1 MLRPVVVPLVLSVAA
16 ACGRGTPDAAGAG
29 DTGPDRRETATEA
42 PAGGPE
48 GLRRTAPAGAD
59 AREPAD
65 AARAGDDGS
74 GSPERAGADASD
86 AAPPTEAGA
95 ADAEAAE
102 GGAAEEG
109 GSAKPVAPAVGK
121 KLRRHVWVIG
131 YYATYLFR
139 RYRPAEV
146 RYDALTH
153 LAVTRAYPGED
164 GALVADF
171 GRDGEAGEALVGE
184 LVRRAHEAGTRALLV
199 VGGGGS
205 REGLAR
211 AATGEAR
218 AAFVADLVE
227 FARARGF
234 DGLDLD
240 WEPFR
245 EGDARAIAAL
255 AADLRAAWPEADLTA
270 AAPHLAADRTAADP
284 GWARAAEP
292 LDRVNLMTYGMAAT
306 EHLGRSWHSAA
317 LHGAADEGYGSIDH
331 SVRGYLAAGVPAER
345 LGIGIGFF
353 GICYTPPVDGPR
365 QELRRATVAAA
376 DCSMSY
382 ADIRRRYF
390 DPAARRWDAEA
401 RAPYLAL
408 PGPRGPH
415 GCGFVS
421 YEDGQSI
428 AERAAYVAER
438 GLGGAIVWA
447 INEGY
452 MRWAPEG
459 ERDPL
464 MEALGKHFLGR

>member
-1 MLRPVVVPLVLSVAA
+1 MLRPALVPLVLSFAA
-16 ACGRGTPDAAGAG
+16 ACGRAGPVAAGDATPDRHDGSRRPEEAG
-29 DTGPDRRETATEA
+29 DGARDPADVPQHRDGGFRPPEETGT
-42 PAGGPE
+42 
-48 GLRRTAPAGAD
+48 D
-59 AREPAD
+59 AREPVDPPAKPAAT
-65 AARAGDDGS
+65 AAR
-74 GSPERAGADASD
+74 
-86 AAPPTEAGA
+86 
-95 ADAEAAE
+95 
-102 GGAAEEG
+102 
-109 GSAKPVAPAVGK
+109 K
-121 KLRRHVWVIG
+121 KLRKDVWVIG

-146 RYDALTH
+146 RYGALTH
-153 LAVTRAYPGED
+153 LAVTRVYPGAD
-164 GALVADF
+164 GALVVDF
-171 GRDGEAGEALVGE
+171 GRDGEAGEALAGE

-211 AATGEAR
+211 AAADEAR
-218 AAFVADLVE
+218 PAFVGRLVE

-245 EGDARAIAAL
+245 EGDGEALAAL
-255 AADLRAAWPEADLTA
+255 ATDLRTAWPAADLTA
-270 AAPHLAADRTAADP
+270 AAPHLAAGRTTADE
-284 GWARAAEP
+284 GWARAAGP

-306 EHLGRSWHSAA
+306 EHGGRSWHSAA
-317 LHGAADEGYGSIDH
+317 LHGAADEGYVSIDH
-331 SVRGYLAAGVPAER
+331 SVRGYLAAGVPAGR

-353 GICYTPPVDGPR
+353 GVCYTPPVDGPR

-401 RAPYLAL
+401 RVPYLAL
-408 PGPRGPH
+408 PVPRGPH

-421 YEDGQSI
+421 YEDAASI
-428 AERAAYVAER
+428 AERAAYVAEV

-447 INEGY
+447 VNEGY
-452 MRWAPEG
+452 MRWAPEN

-464 MEALGKHFLGR
+464 MEALERRFLGR